1 MGESERARGGGGIRG
16 WRSGVVILKNPT
28 ADAGQ
33 GTGATGLT
41 GGETGGWR
49 WDREGGWRWVP
60 KIRSRAP
67 DIVDN
72 GGEVLR

>member
-28 ADAGQ
+28 ADAGR

-41 GGETGGWR
+41 GGETGG
-49 WDREGGWRWVP
+49 P
-60 KIRSRAP
+60 
-67 DIVDN
+67 
-72 GGEVLR
+72 EVG